1 MEKTFPRF
9 PKDSRRRLCGCFTDR
24 LKATLFL
31 TPRNNLDGADVIL
44 IQTQFDSLVQSSLSH
59 HFVWVITMVFHTVL
73 HQFLLV
79 QVSGPTERTH
89 KCWPVWNIAAY
100 KRTHTHTQI
109 ITRLGRRVCICVT
122 VKLNMYRCI
131 QSHRQLR
138 CWKMCP
144 TNLNLYLEK
153 VTNVTFTQ
161 IHWEL
166 QTHSHYRSVIT
177 ASQIRKAQLW
187 VTHVHFGN
195 ASLCDQTAL
204 VLQTAALLNKI
215 EALWTLT
222 AEQCVPLWDTPSWP
236 LNHYHVPQHWVNTGS
251 LCQLQLCYWL

>member
-1 MEKTFPRF
+1 MLSWYKHSLTVWC
-9 PKDSRRRLCGCFTDR
+9 SRHYLTTLFGSLRWFSIQCFTSSCWSRFLAPQNGHTNVDR
-24 LKATLFL
+24 F
-31 TPRNNLDGADVIL
+31 GIL
-44 IQTQFDSLVQSSLSH
+44 
-59 HFVWVITMVFHTVL
+59 L
-73 HQFLLV
+73 HIK
-79 QVSGPTERTH
+79 G
-89 KCWPVWNIAAY
+89 
-100 KRTHTHTQI
+100 HTHTQI

-122 VKLNMYRCI
+122 VKLNMYRCS

-195 ASLCDQTAL
+195 TSLCDQTAL